1 MNRLINTRVRN
12 GALPVLAVLAA
23 SLAGCGGGPP
33 DRSCDDVRR
42 YQLAVEA
49 PKVQSP
55 DGLDPLDEFRELPLP
70 SASPRPERPEGS
82 PCLDLPPN
90 ILGSGG

>member
-1 MNRLINTRVRN
+1 MNKRMRA
-12 GALPVLAVLAA
+12 GAVAA
-23 SLAGCGGGPP
+23 FVMMATSLTGCGGTP
-33 DRSCDDVRR
+33 DRSCDEVRR

-55 DGLDPLDEFRELPLP
+55 DGLDTLDEFRELPLP
-70 SASPRPERPEGS
+70 EASPRPERPEGS

-90 ILGSGG
+90 ILSGG